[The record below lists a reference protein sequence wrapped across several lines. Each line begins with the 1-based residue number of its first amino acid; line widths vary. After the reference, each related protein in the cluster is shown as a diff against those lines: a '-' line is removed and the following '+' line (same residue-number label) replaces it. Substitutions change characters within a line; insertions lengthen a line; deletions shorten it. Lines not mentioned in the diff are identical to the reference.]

1 MDRITARLHGHASR
15 VHTSAVNATRSVAVV
30 GASGYAGAELV
41 RLLAGHPDVTI
52 QALYARNRDGKL
64 LGDEYPSAT
73 PLGLRLED
81 GTPEP
86 GSVDVAFLALPHGA
100 SAELAQRLAEG
111 GTTVIDI
118 GSDLRLRDPAAYPD
132 WYGFEHPAPDALT
145 DAVYGLTEF
154 ARDRLRGAR
163 LIANPGCYPTA
174 SLLALT
180 PFARAGVLRGDVVVD
195 AKSGVSGAGRGAGT
209 DFLYTE
215 LEGGTKAYGIPR
227 HRHMPEIAQGLAESG
242 ADVHL
247 TFVPHLVPQVRGIVA
262 TCYLTLADDLSDEDL
277 AQILDSAYGDEPF
290 VHQVPKPPSS
300 KLAWG
305 SNHAFV
311 FAARTGE
318 RRAVAIAAIDN
329 LGKGAAGQAVQNMNV
344 ALELP
349 ETAGLTGIGVYP

>member
-1 MDRITARLHGHASR
+1 MDPVR
-15 VHTSAVNATRSVAVV
+15 VAIV

-41 RLLAGHPDVTI
+41 RILAGHPHARI
-52 QALYARNRDGKL
+52 EALHGRNRDGQQL
-64 LGDEYPSAT
+64 AAEFAHLA
-73 PLGLRLED
+73 PLGLRFVGDE
-81 GTPEP
+81 PEP
-86 GSVDVAFLALPHGA
+86 GIDVAFLALPHGK
-100 SAELAQRLAEG
+100 SAELAVRLATG
-111 GTTVIDI
+111 GTTVVDI

-132 WYGFEHPAPDALT
+132 WYGFEHPAPDALA

-154 ARDRLRGAR
+154 ARDRLSGAR

-180 PFARAGVLRGDVVVD
+180 PFARAGVLAGDVIVD
-195 AKSGVSGAGRGAGT
+195 AKSGVSGAGRAAGS

-227 HRHMPEIAQGLAESG
+227 HRHAPEIAQGLAAAG
-242 ADVHL
+242 AENVDL

-262 TCYLTLADDLSDEDL
+262 TCYLTLADDLDDDAL
-277 AQILDSAYGDEPF
+277 RAILDDAYAGEPF
-290 VHQVPKPPSS
+290 VHPVAAPPSS

-311 FAARTGE
+311 FAARSGP
-318 RRAVAIAAIDN
+318 RRAVAIGAIDN

-344 ALELP
+344 ALGLP
-349 ETAGLTGIGVYP
+349 ETAGLEALGVYP

>member
-1 MDRITARLHGHASR
+1 MTPPRR
-15 VHTSAVNATRSVAVV
+15 VAVV

-41 RLLAGHPDVTI
+41 RLLANHPGVEI
-52 QALYARNRDGKL
+52 AALYARGRAGSPL
-64 LGDEYPSAT
+64 ADEFPHLA
-73 PLGLRLED
+73 PLDLRLID
-81 GTPEP
+81 GAPEP

-100 SAELAQRLAEG
+100 SAELAARLAAG
-111 GTTVIDI
+111 GTTVVDI
-118 GSDLRLRDPAAYPD
+118 GSDLRLADSAAYPD

-154 ARDRLRGAR
+154 ARDRLPGAK
-163 LIANPGCYPTA
+163 LVANPGCYPTA

-180 PFARAGVLRGDVVVD
+180 PFARAGILAGDVVVD
-195 AKSGVSGAGRGAGT
+195 AKSGVSGAGRSAGA

-227 HRHMPEIAQGLAESG
+227 HRHAPEIAQGLAAAG
-242 ADVHL
+242 ADGIGL

-262 TCYLTLADDLSDEDL
+262 TCYLTLAEDL
-277 AQILDSAYGDEPF
+277 DDEALRAILDDAYAGEPF
-290 VHQVPKPPSS
+290 VHPVATPPSS

-311 FAARTGE
+311 FVARTGP
-318 RRAVAIAAIDN
+318 RKAVAIGAIDN

-344 ALELP
+344 ALGLP
-349 ETAGLTGIGVYP
+349 ETAGLTAVGVYP